1 MVADDITGAGDIA
14 GMTAKAGYLSVV
26 QPFMPPAAPAFGPEE
41 VCVLDTDS
49 RLDAPALAY
58 DKVLAAT
65 EALREAG
72 CNQFFN
78 KTCSVFRG
86 NIGPE
91 FDAMLDALGEMF
103 AVVVLGFPKNG
114 RVTRGGIHYVHGQRL
129 QDSDFRHDPV
139 HPTTA
144 SNLVEILQAQTARKV
159 GYLGA
164 DVVARG
170 ARVLREALDA
180 ARGET
185 NYLILDVT
193 QQADLTTIAQAVQGC
208 RVLCGSSALAEELPR
223 FWPAPKPLP
232 AALLPTDR
240 SLGVLCLSG
249 SLTPQTRAQLEH
261 LKSSGVTALT
271 LDPRCLFA
279 RDPSVGLQ
287 SEVARLAEAATRHL
301 ERGEEVLL
309 HTPNDPEGVRSVQL
323 EGRRRG
329 LSSAEVGRL
338 LSAALAA
345 VASRCR
351 ERTGLE
357 RLVVAGGDTSA
368 TVCRAL
374 GVGRLQV
381 WQELRPGLPSL
392 LADAEGAAPM
402 LLVLKSGS
410 FGAPDFLAEAVAHLK
425 EERHVSR

>member
-1 MVADDITGAGDIA
+1 MRLGVVADDITGAGDIA

-26 QPFMPPAAPAFGPEE
+26 QPFAPPAASAFGPEE

-49 RLDAPALAY
+49 RLDASALAY
-58 DKVLAAT
+58 DKVFAAT
-65 EALREAG
+65 GALREAG
-72 CNQFFN
+72 CKQFFN

-91 FDAMLDALGEMF
+91 FDAMLDALGETF
-103 AVVVLGFPKNG
+103 AIVVLGFPKNG

-129 QDSDFRHDPV
+129 QDSDFRNDPV
-139 HPTTA
+139 HPTTG

-159 GYLGA
+159 AHLGA
-164 DVVARG
+164 DVVAGG
-170 ARVLREALDA
+170 ARVLREAIDS

-193 QQADLTTIAQAVQGC
+193 QQADLVTIAQAVQRC
-208 RVLCGSSALAEELPR
+208 QVLCGSSALAEELPR
-223 FWPAPKPLP
+223 LWPAPKPVPAVSLP
-232 AALLPTDR
+232 SDCGI
-240 SLGVLCLSG
+240 GVLCLAG

-271 LDPRCLFA
+271 LYPRCLFDGDSQA
-279 RDPSVGLQ
+279 
-287 SEVARLAEAATRHL
+287 EVARLAEGAARHL
-301 ERGEEVLL
+301 GRGEEVLI
-309 HTPNDPEGVRSVQL
+309 HTPNDPEGVRAAQR
-323 EGRRRG
+323 EGQRRG

-345 VASRCR
+345 VAARCR

-374 GVGRLQV
+374 GVKRLRV

-425 EERHVSR
+425 EARRVPR